1 MDFNVSYSIN
11 TYQSF
16 GSALLSEETRRKLI
30 SLGIDP
36 STVTSESQAK
46 ILIAKAE
53 GTYEASNIE
62 SPKIAENKF
71 VSTSSEAELMNK
83 ARELSKKM
91 GLNHSKDLSLD
102 EILTVIAKE
111 IEKVLNSD
119 VDEKT
124 KEEYLTYNAELSRIK
139 DGYSVTK
146 NNEKAVLLSMTYNAE
161 INRMILGL

>member
-71 VSTSSEAELMNK
+71 VSSSSEAELMNR
-83 ARELSKKM
+83 ARDLAKKM
-91 GLNHSKDLSLD
+91 GLNLSKDLSLD

-124 KEEYLTYNAELSRIK
+124 KEEYLSYNAELSRIK
-139 DGYSVTK
+139 AGYSVTK